1 MTNVFNMLDHIL
13 RSIDD
18 TAKQTHKTK
27 TEVDPNR
34 FYSGARTFLTLLKGN
49 HWNSCDGSQLT
60 SPIYMKCFSQVSLTW
75 KWKYLRRLFIVGP
88 NLAVMQQYKTKAA
101 LSNIF

>member
-49 HWNSCDGSQLT
+49 H
-60 SPIYMKCFSQVSLTW
+60 
-75 KWKYLRRLFIVGP
+75 
-88 NLAVMQQYKTKAA
+88 
-101 LSNIF
+101 